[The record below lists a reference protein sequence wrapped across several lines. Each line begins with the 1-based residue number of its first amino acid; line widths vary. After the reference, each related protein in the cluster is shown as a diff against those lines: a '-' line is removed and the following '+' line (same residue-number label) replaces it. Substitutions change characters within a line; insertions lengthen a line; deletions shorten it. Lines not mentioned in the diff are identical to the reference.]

1 MTVSFTLSDKKI
13 RKLTQ
18 KYLVKEVIT
27 EVVFSLNSIRTLAR
41 IQKKNGV
48 QYKFFGSMTISNILK
63 VNILEY

>member
-1 MTVSFTLSDKKI
+1 MVSFTLSEKKI

>member
-1 MTVSFTLSDKKI
+1 MMVSFTLSEKKI

>member
-27 EVVFSLNSIRTLAR
+27 EVVFSLNSIPTLAWM
-41 IQKKNGV
+41 QKKNGV

>member
-18 KYLVKEVIT
+18 KYLVKEAIT

>member
-1 MTVSFTLSDKKI
+1 MTVSFTLSDEKI

-27 EVVFSLNSIRTLAR
+27 EVVFSLNSIRTLAW